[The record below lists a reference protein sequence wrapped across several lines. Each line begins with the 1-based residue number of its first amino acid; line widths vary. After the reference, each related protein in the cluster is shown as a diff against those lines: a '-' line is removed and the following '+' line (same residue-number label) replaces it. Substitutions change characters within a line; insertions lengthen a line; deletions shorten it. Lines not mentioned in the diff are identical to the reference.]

1 MEKFKFLPHT
11 ADAKF
16 QAFGRTLEEA
26 FAHAALAVCH
36 LMWEPQKI
44 KPVKEILVEV
54 SGRDLKQ
61 LLVSFLEEILYQF
74 ETREFLLSRV
84 EDVRIEERAEPPGY
98 WLLAR
103 FKGNRMRKGDEIFG
117 DVKAITYNE
126 MEITQG
132 PDGVFIQVVVDI

>member
-1 MEKFKFLPHT
+1 
-11 ADAKF
+11 
-16 QAFGRTLEEA
+16 
-26 FAHAALAVCH
+26 
-36 LMWEPQKI
+36 
-44 KPVKEILVEV
+44 LVEV